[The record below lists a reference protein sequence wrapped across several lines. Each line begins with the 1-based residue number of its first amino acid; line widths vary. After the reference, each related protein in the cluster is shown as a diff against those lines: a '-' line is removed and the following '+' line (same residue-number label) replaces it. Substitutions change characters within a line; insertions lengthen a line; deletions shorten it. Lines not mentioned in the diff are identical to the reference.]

1 MKSFK
6 LMLILD
12 DYLTNIVHKGEVVAN
27 YYNPGNIFNEVH
39 IILINNDYISEN
51 SFEFNEIQKMV
62 GTAKL
67 FIYNFPKPSFFKT
80 FGWNIFMGV
89 WYHKALK
96 LAEEIEPDV
105 VRTYNNFL
113 DAYLAYIIKNNMK
126 IPYIISLHDSTR
138 FGMLDFKGKL
148 KLLVLDHKINL
159 CMKNADKII
168 SVYSSIY
175 NYARNYNRKNTVLLY
190 NCVDAK
196 SIIKKENYNIKEE
209 KFLNLITVNRQ
220 MKGKNPENI
229 IKAVKDIDCIYT
241 LIGNG
246 SMHKY
251 LINVAK
257 RENILNKVKFFT
269 NLSNKKICQDL
280 HKYDLALIETDYF
293 ELGKSVIEAAHAAL
307 PIIINRNPK
316 ILMSEYIDNWVYICE
331 DTEDSYR
338 DAILQFANSKK
349 LREEYGKRAYEHAK
363 KYFDAETIKKETIKI
378 YYEVINKSVN
388 AEVTI

>member
-148 KLLVLDHKINL
+148 KLLVLNRKINL
-159 CMKNADKII
+159 CMKNANKII
-168 SVYSSIY
+168 AVYYSIFDYANQY
-175 NYARNYNRKNTVLLY
+175 NDKVTHLLY
-190 NCVDAK
+190 NSVNVKFISRKVDYD
-196 SIIKKENYNIKEE
+196 IDCENKLHLLNI
-209 KFLNLITVNRQ
+209 NRQ
-220 MKGKNPENI
+220 IKGKNPKNI
-229 IKAVKDIDCIYT
+229 IKAISNLNCDLTIIGDGALHID
-241 LIGNG
+241 LIKIADKNTSGKVFFIKN
-246 SMHKY
+246 
-251 LINVAK
+251 IPN
-257 RENILNKVKFFT
+257 NILCSRLFN
-269 NLSNKKICQDL
+269 
-280 HKYDLALIETDYF
+280 YDLLVSNCDYV
-293 ELGKSVIEAAHAAL
+293 GISKSIIEAAWAGL
-307 PIIINRNPK
+307 PIIINKQIGNMK
-316 ILMSEYIDNWVYICE
+316 DFEGNWVYICE

-338 DAILQFANSKK
+338 DAILEFANSKK

>member
-27 YYNPGNIFNEVH
+27 YYNPGDIFNEVH
-39 IILINNDYISEN
+39 IILINNDCISEN

-96 LAEEIEPDV
+96 LAEEIEPNV

-148 KLLVLDHKINL
+148 KLLVLNRKINL
-159 CMKNADKII
+159 CMKNANKII
-168 SVYSSIY
+168 AVYYSIFDYANQY
-175 NYARNYNRKNTVLLY
+175 NDKVTHLLY
-190 NCVDAK
+190 NSVNVKFISRKVDYD
-196 SIIKKENYNIKEE
+196 IDCENKLHLLNI
-209 KFLNLITVNRQ
+209 NRQ
-220 MKGKNPENI
+220 IKGKNPKNI
-229 IKAVKDIDCIYT
+229 IKAISNLNCDLTIIGDGALHID
-241 LIGNG
+241 LIKIADKNTSGKVFFIKN
-246 SMHKY
+246 
-251 LINVAK
+251 IPN
-257 RENILNKVKFFT
+257 NILCSRLFN
-269 NLSNKKICQDL
+269 
-280 HKYDLALIETDYF
+280 YDLLVSNCDYV
-293 ELGKSVIEAAHAAL
+293 GISKSIIEAAWAGL
-307 PIIINRNPK
+307 PIIINKQIGNMK
-316 ILMSEYIDNWVYICE
+316 DFEGNWVYICE

>member
-1 MKSFK
+1 MK

-12 DYLTNIVHKGEVVAN
+12 DYLTNIVHKGEVVEN

-67 FIYNFPKPSFFKT
+67 FIYNLPKPSFLKT
-80 FGWNIFMGV
+80 FGWNIFMSS
-89 WYHKALK
+89 WYQKVLK
-96 LAEEIEPDV
+96 LTAQIKPDV

-148 KLLVLDHKINL
+148 KLLMLDHKINL
-159 CMKNADKII
+159 CMKNADRII
-168 SVYSSIY
+168 AVYYPIFEYANKY
-175 NYARNYNRKNTVLLY
+175 NDKVTCLLY
-190 NCVDAK
+190 NSVNVEVISRKVDYDIDYGDK
-196 SIIKKENYNIKEE
+196 THL
-209 KFLNLITVNRQ
+209 LNVNRQ
-220 MKGKNPENI
+220 IRGKNPENI
-229 IKAVKDIDCIYT
+229 IRAISDLNCDLTIV
-241 LIGNG
+241 GNG
-246 SMHKY
+246 ELHID
-251 LINVAK
+251 LIKIANKNIKGNVFFIK
-257 RENILNKVKFFT
+257 NIPNNVLCSRLFN
-269 NLSNKKICQDL
+269 
-280 HKYDLALIETDYF
+280 YDLLVSNCDYI
-293 ELGKSVIEAAHAAL
+293 GISKSIIEAAWAGL
-307 PIIINRNPK
+307 PIIINKQIGNMK
-316 ILMSEYIDNWVYICE
+316 DFEGNCVYIC
-331 DTEDSYR
+331 DNTEKSYR
-338 DAILQFANSKK
+338 EAILQFANSKK

>member
-1 MKSFK
+1 MK

-148 KLLVLDHKINL
+148 KLLVLNRKINL
-159 CMKNADKII
+159 CMKNANKII
-168 SVYSSIY
+168 AVYYSIFDYANQY
-175 NYARNYNRKNTVLLY
+175 NDKVTHLLY
-190 NCVDAK
+190 NSVNVKFISRKVDYD
-196 SIIKKENYNIKEE
+196 IDCENKLHLLNI
-209 KFLNLITVNRQ
+209 NRQ
-220 MKGKNPENI
+220 IKGKNPKNI
-229 IKAVKDIDCIYT
+229 IKAISNLNCDLTIIGDGALHID
-241 LIGNG
+241 LIKIADKNTSGKVFFIKN
-246 SMHKY
+246 
-251 LINVAK
+251 IPN
-257 RENILNKVKFFT
+257 NILCSRLFN
-269 NLSNKKICQDL
+269 
-280 HKYDLALIETDYF
+280 YDLLVSNCDYV
-293 ELGKSVIEAAHAAL
+293 GISKSIIEAAWAGL
-307 PIIINRNPK
+307 PIIINKQIGNMK
-316 ILMSEYIDNWVYICE
+316 DFEGNWVYICE

-338 DAILQFANSKK
+338 DAILEFANSKK

>member
-148 KLLVLDHKINL
+148 KLLVLNRKINL
-159 CMKNADKII
+159 CMKNANKII
-168 SVYSSIY
+168 AVYYSIFDYANQY
-175 NYARNYNRKNTVLLY
+175 NDKVTHLLY
-190 NCVDAK
+190 NSVNVKFISRKVDYD
-196 SIIKKENYNIKEE
+196 IDCENKLHLLNI
-209 KFLNLITVNRQ
+209 NRQ
-220 MKGKNPENI
+220 IKGKNPKNI
-229 IKAVKDIDCIYT
+229 IKAISNLNCDLTIIGDGALHID
-241 LIGNG
+241 LIKIADKNTSGKVFFIKN
-246 SMHKY
+246 
-251 LINVAK
+251 IPN
-257 RENILNKVKFFT
+257 NILCSRLFN
-269 NLSNKKICQDL
+269 
-280 HKYDLALIETDYF
+280 YDLLVSNCDYV
-293 ELGKSVIEAAHAAL
+293 GISKSIIEAAWAGL
-307 PIIINRNPK
+307 PIIINKQIGNMK
-316 ILMSEYIDNWVYICE
+316 DFEGNWVYICE

>member
-27 YYNPGNIFNEVH
+27 YYNPGDIFNEVH
-39 IILINNDYISEN
+39 IILINNDCISEN

-148 KLLVLDHKINL
+148 KLLVLNRKINL
-159 CMKNADKII
+159 CMKNANKII
-168 SVYSSIY
+168 AVYYSIFDYANQY
-175 NYARNYNRKNTVLLY
+175 NDKVTHLLY
-190 NCVDAK
+190 NSVNVKFISRKVDYD
-196 SIIKKENYNIKEE
+196 IDCENKLHLLNI
-209 KFLNLITVNRQ
+209 NRQ
-220 MKGKNPENI
+220 IKGKNPKNI
-229 IKAVKDIDCIYT
+229 IKAISNLNCDLTIIGDGALHID
-241 LIGNG
+241 LIKIADKNTSGKVFFIKN
-246 SMHKY
+246 
-251 LINVAK
+251 IPN
-257 RENILNKVKFFT
+257 NILCSRLFN
-269 NLSNKKICQDL
+269 
-280 HKYDLALIETDYF
+280 YDLLVSNCDYV
-293 ELGKSVIEAAHAAL
+293 GISKSIIEAAWAGL
-307 PIIINRNPK
+307 PIIINKQIGNMK
-316 ILMSEYIDNWVYICE
+316 DFEGNWVYICE

>member
-27 YYNPGNIFNEVH
+27 YYNPGDIFNEVH
-39 IILINNDYISEN
+39 IILINNDCISKN

-148 KLLVLDHKINL
+148 KLLVLNRKINL
-159 CMKNADKII
+159 CMKNANKII
-168 SVYSSIY
+168 AVYYSIFDYANQY
-175 NYARNYNRKNTVLLY
+175 NDKVTHLLY
-190 NCVDAK
+190 NSVNVKFISRKVDYD
-196 SIIKKENYNIKEE
+196 IDCENKLHLLNI
-209 KFLNLITVNRQ
+209 NRQ
-220 MKGKNPENI
+220 IKGKNPKNI
-229 IKAVKDIDCIYT
+229 IKAISNLNCDLTIIGDGALHID
-241 LIGNG
+241 LIKIADKNTSGKVFFIKN
-246 SMHKY
+246 
-251 LINVAK
+251 IPN
-257 RENILNKVKFFT
+257 NILCSRLFN
-269 NLSNKKICQDL
+269 
-280 HKYDLALIETDYF
+280 YDLLVSNCDYV
-293 ELGKSVIEAAHAAL
+293 GISKSIIEAAWAGL
-307 PIIINRNPK
+307 PIIINKQIGNMK
-316 ILMSEYIDNWVYICE
+316 DFEGNWVYICE

-363 KYFDAETIKKETIKI
+363 KYFDAET
-378 YYEVINKSVN
+378 NKS
-388 AEVTI
+388 

>member
-148 KLLVLDHKINL
+148 KLLVLNRKINL
-159 CMKNADKII
+159 CMKNANKII
-168 SVYSSIY
+168 AVYYSIFDYANQY
-175 NYARNYNRKNTVLLY
+175 NDKVTHLLY
-190 NCVDAK
+190 NSVNVKFISRKVDYD
-196 SIIKKENYNIKEE
+196 IDCENKLHLLNI
-209 KFLNLITVNRQ
+209 NRQ
-220 MKGKNPENI
+220 IKGKNPKNI
-229 IKAVKDIDCIYT
+229 IKAISNLNCDLTIIGDGALHID
-241 LIGNG
+241 LIKIADKNT
-246 SMHKY
+246 SRKVFF
-251 LINVAK
+251 IKNIPN
-257 RENILNKVKFFT
+257 NILCSRLFN
-269 NLSNKKICQDL
+269 
-280 HKYDLALIETDYF
+280 YDLLVSNCDYV
-293 ELGKSVIEAAHAAL
+293 GISKSIIEAAWAGL
-307 PIIINRNPK
+307 PIIINKQIGNMK
-316 ILMSEYIDNWVYICE
+316 DFEGNWVYICE

-338 DAILQFANSKK
+338 DAILEFANSKK

>member
-148 KLLVLDHKINL
+148 KLLVLNSKINL
-159 CMKNADKII
+159 CMKNANKII
-168 SVYSSIY
+168 AVYYSIFDYANQY
-175 NYARNYNRKNTVLLY
+175 NDKVTHLLY
-190 NCVDAK
+190 NSVNVKFISRKVDYD
-196 SIIKKENYNIKEE
+196 IDCENKLHLLNI
-209 KFLNLITVNRQ
+209 NRQ
-220 MKGKNPENI
+220 IKGKNPKNI
-229 IKAVKDIDCIYT
+229 IKAISNLNCDLTIIGDGALHID
-241 LIGNG
+241 LIKIADKNTSGKVFFIKN
-246 SMHKY
+246 
-251 LINVAK
+251 IPN
-257 RENILNKVKFFT
+257 NILCSRLFN
-269 NLSNKKICQDL
+269 
-280 HKYDLALIETDYF
+280 YDLLVSNCDYV
-293 ELGKSVIEAAHAAL
+293 GISKSIIEAAWAGL
-307 PIIINRNPK
+307 PIIINKQIGNMK
-316 ILMSEYIDNWVYICE
+316 DFEGNWVYICE

-338 DAILQFANSKK
+338 DAILEFANSKK